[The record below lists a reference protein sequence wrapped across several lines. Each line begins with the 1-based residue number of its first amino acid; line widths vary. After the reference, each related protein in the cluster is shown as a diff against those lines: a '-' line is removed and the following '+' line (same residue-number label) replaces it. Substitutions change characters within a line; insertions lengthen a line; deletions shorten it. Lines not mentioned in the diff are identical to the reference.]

1 MTNKFKKYK
10 LSDKI
15 HYIKNIDKDGGWM
28 EGWTKNRSLANFPN
42 SSRLL
47 FCGTSGCG
55 KTLTMKNCFLAT
67 QASDKPFKKLYIIC
81 PDAEAEENEWDD
93 AEPDEIFDYVPE
105 LEMFDTKDKKL
116 LIIDDFEFKKMSPEN
131 EKRLTTLFRYTST
144 HKNLTI
150 FCSYQSFFSTP
161 ILIRKLC
168 NIYIIYKPKAKNELK
183 TISNR
188 VGVDYDFLKNCFR
201 KYATKLHDSITID
214 LTNDTPAK
222 IRKNLFEVIDYHSD
236 SEDSEDE

>member
-10 LSDKI
+10 LPDKI

-28 EGWTKNRSLANFPN
+28 EPWTKGRSLANFPN
-42 SSRLL
+42 PSRVLYS
-47 FCGTSGCG
+47 GTAGCG
-55 KTLTMKNCFLAT
+55 KTMLMKQSFLAT

-93 AEPDEIFDYVPE
+93 TEPDEIFDYVPE
-105 LEMFDTKDKKL
+105 LDMFDTKDKKL
-116 LIIDDFEFKKMSPEN
+116 LIIDDFEFKKMKPDD
-131 EKRLTTLFRYTST
+131 EKRLTTLFRFIST

-161 ILIRKLC
+161 TLIRKLC
-168 NIYIIYKPKAKNELK
+168 NVYVIYKPKAKLELK

-188 VGVDYDFLKNCFR
+188 VGVDYDFLIHCFK
-201 KYATKLHDSITID
+201 KYAPKLHDSITID

-222 IRKNLFEVIDYHSD
+222 IRKNLFEVIEYHSESD
-236 SEDSEDE
+236 SDDE